1 MVEEWLEV
9 VVCCPEKDRWR
20 TCWEWR
26 TREVIRVGGEGV
38 FNGIVRAVVGEY
50 FYGSAKECSH
60 SSNFIVL
67 GVDVSVWKGGG
78 A

>member
-1 MVEEWLEV
+1 M
-9 VVCCPEKDRWR
+9 CRPEKYRRWTR
-20 TCWEWR
+20 WEWW
-26 TREVIRVGGEGV
+26 TGEVIRVGGEGV
-38 FNGIVRAVVGEY
+38 FNRTVRVVVGEY
-50 FYGSAKECSH
+50 FYGSAKEGSH